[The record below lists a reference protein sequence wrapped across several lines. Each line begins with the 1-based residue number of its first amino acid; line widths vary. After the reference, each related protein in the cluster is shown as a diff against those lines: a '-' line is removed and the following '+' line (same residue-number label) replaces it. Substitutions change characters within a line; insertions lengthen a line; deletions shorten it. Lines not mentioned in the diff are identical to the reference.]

1 MNLKGRDLLS
11 IKELT
16 KDEIIYLLDLAKEL
30 KIKKKKSI
38 SVETLRGRNAAFI
51 FERPGLFVRAAAD
64 AAAHDLGVS
73 TTVFTPEE
81 TAGLSEEERADMA
94 RAFSGIYDAVLYRGY
109 FQDGLEKFASVATI
123 PVWNGGSTQEDPVQ
137 ILADIMTIREVFGK
151 IAGKKLVYLGNAGA
165 GRAISLMT
173 ACAKLGVNYTACSP
187 EQLFPD
193 TASLGRCESLAEE
206 SGGSITLSGN
216 ITSVIRNADIIYT
229 DSSQVNSL
237 EDFEELKKFSVVT
250 DEMLSL
256 ASEDVIY
263 MQALPTLKSSFLEGE
278 EQGVPAADIDAISRT
293 FEQSEN
299 LNHVM
304 KAVIAATLGAI

>member
-11 IKELT
+11 IRELT

-51 FERPGLFVRAAAD
+51 FERPGLYVRAAAD

-81 TAGLSEEERADMA
+81 TAGLSEEERTDMA

-109 FQDGLEKFASVATI
+109 FQDALEKFASVATV
-123 PVWNGGSTQEDPVQ
+123 PVWNGGNTQEDPIQ
-137 ILADIMTIREVFGK
+137 ILADIMTIREAFGK
-151 IAGKKLVYLGNAGA
+151 IEGKKLVYLGNAGA

-173 ACAKLGVNYTACSP
+173 ACARLGMNYTACSP

-193 TASLGRCESLAEE
+193 TASLGRCEILAEE
-206 SGGSITLSGN
+206 SGGSITLSGS

-263 MQALPTLKSSFLEGE
+263 MQALPTLKAAFLDDG
-278 EQGVPAADIDAISRT
+278 QGAPAADIDAISKT